1 MPSQEGN
8 MDKSKVG
15 EGKSSS
21 RGSRII
27 LKVMFRRQ
35 VRGAAR
41 GTRHKVEVTRG
52 ALLPTSAASVL

>member
-27 LKVMFRRQ
+27 LKVMFSLRRQ

-41 GTRHKVEVTRG
+41 GTRLR
-52 ALLPTSAASVL
+52 